1 MANIIHPMKKLLIIL
16 TTLCILSPVTN
27 AQLWK
32 VHRLEISGGLGAT
45 QFFGDLGG
53 YPNKKNILGIRDF
66 TFKNTRYD
74 LNANLRYRITGDFD
88 IRANFMAGT
97 FHSTDAGG
105 ANVNRGYEETTLFF
119 EPSIIAEYY
128 FIKNKKENSYLF
140 VRDNL
145 SFVKSFFASLDF
157 YAFAGFG
164 GLAYHVKPNNVLAP
178 LVTKSGGF
186 TEVVPVGIGVTVIY
200 SSRINLGVEFGGR
213 FTYSD
218 NLDGYTSPTSHRYDV
233 YHSLNFIVTYKLKTG
248 EKKGGG
254 PVFGR

>member
-1 MANIIHPMKKLLIIL
+1 MANIIHLMKKLLIIL
-16 TTLCILSPVTN
+16 TALCILSPVTT

-32 VHRLEISGGLGAT
+32 AHRLEISGGLGTT
-45 QFFGDLGG
+45 QFFGDIGG
-53 YPNKKNILGIRDF
+53 YPNQKNILGIRDF
-66 TFKNTRYD
+66 TFMHTRINVNT
-74 LNANLRYRITGDFD
+74 NLRYRIAEDFAV
-88 IRANFMAGT
+88 RANLTAGI
-97 FHSTDAGG
+97 FHSTDARGSF
-105 ANVNRGYEETTLFF
+105 VNRRFEETTQFF
-119 EPSIIAEYY
+119 EPSLIAEYY
-128 FIKNKKENSYLF
+128 FIKNREENSYLF

-145 SFVKSFFASLDF
+145 TFIKSIIASLDF

-164 GLAYHVKPNNVLAP
+164 VLAYHVKPNNVLSP

-218 NLDGYTSPTSHRYDV
+218 NLDGYTSPTSHRNDV
-233 YHSLNFIVTYKLKTG
+233 YHSLNFMVTYKLKTG